1 MSSPEPQR
9 SPAHSGLNRRAAL
22 RGLAAVLVGGPVLG
36 GCEGGL
42 RPLYGSLGYAGA
54 VEAKLAQ
61 VEIGPIPG
69 RVGQRIRNE
78 LIFQHT
84 GGGAPPPPAY
94 RLDVTIR
101 EMVTSTL
108 VLRDGN
114 STGQIY
120 QVDAAFQLVSLR
132 DQRIVLQ
139 GTSHGRAGFER
150 FTSIFSNVRAND
162 EAQDRVARTVATDLK
177 ARLAAFLSTA
187 A

>member
-1 MSSPEPQR
+1 MSSFEPQKF
-9 SPAHSGLNRRAAL
+9 PAQVALDRRAAL
-22 RGLAAVLVGGPVLG
+22 RALGLVVVAGPAIGACTGGFQ
-36 GCEGGL
+36 
-42 RPLYGSLGYAGA
+42 PLYGSLGNGGS

-61 VEIGPIPG
+61 VEIGTIPG

-84 GGGAPPPPAY
+84 GGGSPPPPVY

-108 VLRDGN
+108 VARDGN

-120 QVDAAFQLVSLR
+120 QVDAAFQLISLKDKR
-132 DQRIVLQ
+132 VVLQ

-150 FTSIFSNVRAND
+150 FTSIFSNVQANQ

-177 ARLAAFLSTA
+177 ARLSAFLGTA

>member
-1 MSSPEPQR
+1 MSSFEPYKA
-9 SPAHSGLNRRAAL
+9 PAHVGLDRRAAL
-22 RGLAAVLVGGPVLG
+22 RALAVLLVGGPVLG
-36 GCEGGL
+36 ACSGGFQ
-42 RPLYGSLGYAGA
+42 PLYGSLGHGGS

-61 VEIGPIPG
+61 VEIGTIPG

-84 GGGAPPPPAY
+84 GGGTPLPPEY

-101 EMVTSTL
+101 ETVTSTL
-108 VLRDGN
+108 VARDGN

-120 QVDAAFQLVSLR
+120 QVDAAFQLISLKDKR
-132 DQRIVLQ
+132 VVLQ

-150 FTSIFSNVRAND
+150 FTSIFSNVQANH

-177 ARLAAFLSTA
+177 SRLSAYLSTA